1 MSNKALKKT
10 AADIRRN
17 VSREHGFRQSAYI
30 NFKVDGDYFFCLY
43 FFANG
48 SAFPNEAKLTV
59 KPMYA
64 DKLWW
69 EIWDAPEC
77 IDTPISLRGT
87 GAYALSGMV
96 LAKYENLIDPKE
108 SGDSEMKDLYER
120 IFSQADTEISRFISN
135 NPDADTFYPDE
146 TKMDY
151 DPDRLLY
158 LMALIHNKQE
168 DEALSIIEEARSN
181 KHHCVFRSGWN
192 SDSYTYI
199 QRWCNREQATIRIR
213 NVFSS
218 IFSNLVRVRAY
229 ALMALGRNNK
239 KETLPGIYD
248 VRLLDGGIVMALCF
262 SIIFLWHDFTL
273 AWIILGVYF
282 VFVWFT
288 DFGKRSERYYI
299 RFGKLP
305 DKTRLRWKI
314 GMWFLVVALYIYSF
328 AIIFYER

>member
-1 MSNKALKKT
+1 MTDKEYNKMI
-10 AADIRRN
+10 ADVRRS
-17 VSREHGFRQSAYI
+17 VSRKYGFRQSSYV
-30 NFKVDGDYFFCLY
+30 NFKVDSGYFFCLY
-43 FFANG
+43 FLTG
-48 SAFPNEAKLTV
+48 DVRLTV

-64 DKLWW
+64 DDLWW
-69 EIWDAPEC
+69 NIWDASDNKNEPL
-77 IDTPISLRGT
+77 SLRGT
-87 GAYALSGMV
+87 GAYSLSGQILTSDEITKV
-96 LAKYENLIDPKE
+96 TDKGELTNIID
-108 SGDSEMKDLYER
+108 G
-120 IFSQADTEISRFISN
+120 IFKNATDAISKFIIA
-135 NPDADTFYPDE
+135 NPDADTFFPDE
-146 TKMDY
+146 SKMY
-151 DPDRLLY
+151 HDPDRLLY
-158 LMALIHNKQE
+158 LMALIHNGKEE
-168 DEALSIIEEARSN
+168 DALAIIKEARKN
-181 KHHCVFRSGWN
+181 KHRCIFQSGMF

-199 QRWCNREQATIRIR
+199 RRWCNREQATIRIR

-305 DKTRLRWKI
+305 DKTRLRWEI